1 MPNAS
6 VPAASEAVPADMID
20 ELLAL
25 GIRLGAAIREEE
37 NLQSR
42 SGAARRAKKLSA
54 ETYLDHAAEHVSDE
68 VYALR
73 DMIASVK
80 ATSLAGAAV
89 QLAEA
94 LARVDMVWDQFP
106 QEAETYR
113 IKQDVRV
120 INRLLYSVLDLVDGL
135 AERKLAEIVT
145 PDFGSPYL
153 NPWVPVEARCGELK
167 TGGEV

>member
-1 MPNAS
+1 MPNDTVSATATGL
-6 VPAASEAVPADMID
+6 PEGTD
-20 ELLAL
+20 EVLAL
-25 GIRLGAAIREEE
+25 AARLGAAMRREED
-37 NLQSR
+37 LQVRAS
-42 SGAARRAKKLSA
+42 AAKRAKKLSA
-54 ETYLDHAAEHVSDE
+54 ETYLDHAAEHSTDE
-68 VYALR
+68 IYALR

-80 ATSLAGAAV
+80 ATSLAGAAIQV
-89 QLAEA
+89 AEA

-145 PDFGSPYL
+145 PEFGSPYL
-153 NPWVPVEARCGELK
+153 NPWVPVEARCGKLK
-167 TGGEV
+167 AGGEA